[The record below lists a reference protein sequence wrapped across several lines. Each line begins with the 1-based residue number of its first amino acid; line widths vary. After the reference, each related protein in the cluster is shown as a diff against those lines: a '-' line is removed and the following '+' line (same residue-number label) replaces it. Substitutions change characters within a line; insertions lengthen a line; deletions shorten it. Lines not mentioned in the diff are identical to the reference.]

1 MQLRSCVAYGTIIIE
16 NGKFRNFQG
25 GLHMKRL
32 PKILAALLVLTLFVG
47 ICATTSFA
55 AADLKE
61 VRLTVDQLKVGY
73 YNNTNLTGDIILH
86 CANSDI
92 TKETR
97 NLVDDKS
104 NPFYWSK
111 PYAFDDLK
119 AYGGSK
125 VPAIL
130 IDVANGGEPV
140 NICGFEM
147 QLRAYLDC
155 IPYWFEIQAT
165 TSANSD
171 QWINVFEDDN
181 TVWDG
186 AEYHCEFNEVTVYK
200 VRILFYDIGDADI
213 AKDTAYGTLPSGST
227 RFSLSEINLLTK
239 RNATTAPT
247 EAPTQSPTAAP
258 TQAPTAAPTQAP
270 TAAPT
275 QAPTVAPTQAP
286 TAAPTQAPT
295 AAPTQAPTAAP
306 TAAPTQAPTAAPT
319 TAPTQ
324 APTQEVTTPATEAPV
339 ETAPVETAPPVDTT
353 EPTTAPTEEIPTLIT
368 TVPATAPATAPDTNI
383 GAGEKTDNTATIII
397 IAGIVVAA
405 GIAGGA
411 VFFIIKKKR
420 G

>member
-1 MQLRSCVAYGTIIIE
+1 MK
-16 NGKFRNFQG
+16 KF
-25 GLHMKRL
+25 
-32 PKILAALLVLTLFVG
+32 PKILAALLVLTLFGG
-47 ICATTSFA
+47 ICTTASFA

-61 VRLTVDQLKVGY
+61 VRLTGDQLKVGY

-119 AYGGSK
+119 AYGGTK

-171 QWINVFEDDN
+171 QWISVFEDDN
-181 TVWDG
+181 TTWNQDD
-186 AEYHCEFNEVTVYK
+186 YHCEFNEATVYK

-247 EAPTQSPTAAP
+247 EAPTQ
-258 TQAPTAAPTQAP
+258 APTAAPTQAP
-270 TAAPT
+270 TA
-275 QAPTVAPTQAP
+275 AP

-319 TAPTQ
+319 AAPTQ
-324 APTQEVTTPATEAPV
+324 APTAAPTAAPTQAPIAAPTQEATAAPETEPSTPTTPA
-339 ETAPVETAPPVDTT
+339 ETAPPTDTSEPTDVPT
-353 EPTTAPTEEIPTLIT
+353 EPAIIT
-368 TVPATAPATAPDTNI
+368 TVPATAPASAPNLDVGEGKKPDYTA
-383 GAGEKTDNTATIII
+383 III
-397 IAGIVVAA
+397 SAIAAA
-405 GIAGGA
+405 AVIACGA